1 MSFEFMKVESYH
13 NDQSSGHVK
22 ISLSEE
28 ELLALKGKDVLIVED
43 IIDTGNTMVALLEAL
58 KKYEP
63 ASVKVVSLLVK
74 RTERSNS
81 YVPDYAGF
89 SIPDL
94 FVVGYCLDYN
104 EVFRGILFAS
114 FFDEI

>member
-1 MSFEFMKVESYH
+1 MSYEFLKVKSYH
-13 NDQSSGHVK
+13 NDQSTGDIK

-28 ELLALKGKDVLIVED
+28 ELQGFKGKDVLIVED
-43 IIDTGNTMVALLEAL
+43 IVDTGKTMVALLHLLA
-58 KKYEP
+58 KYEP

-74 RTERSNS
+74 RTDRSNN
-81 YVPDYAGF
+81 YKPDYAGF

-104 EVFRGILFAS
+104 GKRWKRGKGVDF
-114 FFDEI
+114 